1 MQSKMPFKI
10 IHCSMCNNRHARI
23 ILCSYPLRKVLCA
36 VLLSDYQS
44 SRLLRNPLLV
54 TCCRSSVSQ
63 LLHREVV
70 QLVTPG
76 TLLEPLTQQANF
88 LLSVAVGP
96 GGSLGL
102 AWLDLST
109 SQFKVGGVGVGS
121 TCTNE
126 AYAAYRLA

>member
-1 MQSKMPFKI
+1 MY
-10 IHCSMCNNRHARI
+10 C
-23 ILCSYPLRKVLCA
+23 
-36 VLLSDYQS
+36 LLE
-44 SRLLRNPLLV
+44 LGNILLV
-54 TCCRSSVSQ
+54 TCFFRSSGSQ

-109 SQFKVGGVGVGS
+109 SQFKVGGG
-121 TCTNE
+121 E
-126 AYAAYRLA
+126 A

>member
-1 MQSKMPFKI
+1 M
-10 IHCSMCNNRHARI
+10 
-23 ILCSYPLRKVLCA
+23 
-36 VLLSDYQS
+36 
-44 SRLLRNPLLV
+44 
-54 TCCRSSVSQ
+54 
-63 LLHREVV
+63 V

-109 SQFKVGGVGVGS
+109 SQFKVCVEVEGITSS
-121 TCTNE
+121 TLLMVLIATGLVCLYLVSLNT
-126 AYAAYRLA
+126 AAPHM